1 MGCLKLERNTLL
13 RIAHTSNSERSGE
26 VKYCTGTY
34 KYKYNGKELQDELGL
49 NLYDYGMRNY
59 DPAIGRWMNIDPLA
73 EKYPGVSPYAF
84 CLNNPVLFIDPNGM
98 EVVEHDD
105 RTTYTSADAQNL
117 FKTLQA
123 QSKGS
128 NTSGEEKS
136 ADTGASGPGDPPKK
150 EKSGVIKQFL
160 LAVPVFGPTMDS
172 GDKLAEGD
180 YWGSASSFG
189 IGLLDLFTLGAAN
202 DYKVGTDAVV
212 ATAEKAT
219 EKTAIEA
226 SNGLK
231 INGFVKHSL
240 NRAIGD
246 FVRKGVKPNAILDAL
261 KNPLV
266 VKDAITDGLGR
277 QSQRFIGRL
286 GEVVVNPG
294 TGKIISVNP
303 TSASKVAKLL
313 K

>member
-1 MGCLKLERNTLL
+1 MVLCWL
-13 RIAHTSNSERSGE
+13 S
-26 VKYCTGTY
+26 V
-34 KYKYNGKELQDELGL
+34 
-49 NLYDYGMRNY
+49 
-59 DPAIGRWMNIDPLA
+59 DPLA
-73 EKYPGVSPYAF
+73 EKFPGVSPYAF
-84 CLNNPVLFIDPNGM
+84 CVNNPVLFIDPDGM

-105 RTTYTSADAQNL
+105 RTTYTGADAQNL

-123 QSKGS
+123 QSGDSK
-128 NTSGEEKS
+128 TSGEEKS
-136 ADTGASGPGDPPKK
+136 GESGTSGPGDPPKK
-150 EKSGVIKQFL
+150 EKPGIIKQFL
-160 LAVPVFGPTMDS
+160 LAVPVLGPTIES
-172 GDKLAEGD
+172 SDKLVEED

-189 IGLLDLFTLGAAN
+189 IGILDLFTLGAAN
-202 DYKVGTDAVV
+202 KYKVGTEAVV
-212 ATAEKAT
+212 STAEKVT

-246 FVRKGVKPNAILDAL
+246 FARKGVKPSAILDAL

-286 GEVVVNPG
+286 GEVVVNPS

-303 TSASKVAKLL
+303 TSTSKVAKLL